1 MIEFLVE
8 IFSHLPTYKPGRH
21 PVFGFHYW
29 MAWLEVL
36 CDFLLVLI
44 MGGLGLMNG
53 LLLIWNLNWSGFL
66 ALVLVLVLG
75 FIFLVRIFYL
85 LGQLL
90 RAKRS

>member
-1 MIEFLVE
+1 
-8 IFSHLPTYKPGRH
+8 
-21 PVFGFHYW
+21 
-29 MAWLEVL
+29 
-36 CDFLLVLI
+36 
-44 MGGLGLMNG
+44 MNG